1 MVFFWFI
8 DVISGGHGHASFP
21 GQGAR
26 TRRSGGVVLRVL
38 VVLMGLVMGVGCG
51 GAIGSEGDAED
62 EDSGALEPELPYA
75 ASVESFS
82 PGEGAGYGEEEL
94 PGVALGPPG
103 PAGTTQPSLDVVSLG
118 VEGEIVVGFG
128 DRRIVD
134 GEGADFV
141 VFENAFYPGGE
152 EEQVYQEL
160 GEVSVSLDGEN
171 WVTFDCDVEAE
182 SPGPW
187 PGCAGWRPT
196 REYDAE
202 EVVPLEPE
210 ETGGDSFDLA
220 EVGLEEARFVRVR
233 GLSTRGAAPKTGFDF
248 DAVGVVHGR
257 TERD

>member
-8 DVISGGHGHASFP
+8 DVISGEHVHASFSER
-21 GQGAR
+21 GSRMRGC
-26 TRRSGGVVLRVL
+26 GGTVPRVL
-38 VVLMGLVMGVGCG
+38 VVLLGLVLGVGCG
-51 GAIGSEGDAED
+51 GVIGSEEDVED
-62 EDSGALEPELPYA
+62 EDGGALEPELPYA

-82 PGEGAGYGEEEL
+82 PGEGAGYGEDEL

-141 VFENAFYPGGE
+141 VFENAFYPGGA

-160 GEVSVSLDGEN
+160 GEVSVSADGEN
-171 WVTFDCDVEAE
+171 WSTFDCDVEAE
-182 SPGPW
+182 SSGRW

-196 REYDAE
+196 REYDPE
-202 EVVPLEPE
+202 EVDPLEPE
-210 ETGGDSFDLA
+210 KTGGDPFDLA
-220 EVGLEEARFVRVR
+220 EVGVEEARFVRVR
-233 GLSTRGAAPKTGFDF
+233 GLSMRGAAPKTGFDF
-248 DAVGVVHGR
+248 DAVGVVHAR
-257 TERD
+257 AERD